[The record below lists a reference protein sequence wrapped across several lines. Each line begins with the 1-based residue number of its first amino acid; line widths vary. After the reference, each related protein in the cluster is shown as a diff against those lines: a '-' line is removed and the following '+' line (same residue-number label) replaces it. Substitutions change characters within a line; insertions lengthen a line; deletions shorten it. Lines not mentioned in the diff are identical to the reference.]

1 MQSMQSRIILLICD
15 SRLREETLKSLVY
28 VIDKL
33 EENQLQDKLVR
44 CISNLQQDPENSI
57 RTNAT
62 IFMSRIMPKLK
73 DSVRSDCY
81 ISFFLPVQGEGT
93 CRSIH

>member
-1 MQSMQSRIILLICD
+1 MLF
-15 SRLREETLKSLVY
+15 RLREETLKSLVFI
-28 VIDKL
+28 IDKL
-33 EENQLQDKLVR
+33 DENQLQDKLVR

-73 DSVRSDCY
+73 ESVRYSPLD
-81 ISFFLPVQGEGT
+81 SNFTFLGPKYLYPPT
-93 CRSIH
+93 PRR